1 MGKSDDSIAKRKNKK
16 IRRKQNE
23 SSKVSSRVACIIA
36 AKKRRQSGKRRM
48 CEGMCFSLPTPEDP
62 FNERNGKPNPL
73 TIRKLVKSK
82 KDNKV
87 DKKKVATDKKTENL
101 RIELLGKGKN
111 PKNDVNRPTRN
122 GITDDAEDMDVFEKN
137 ADCPSKF
144 LMLCLRTIQD
154 ALSHDGALH
163 AHSWGIEFWKHYM
176 SGNDIMATNQSHSRL
191 DQIAWIAST
200 AADSIAKQKK
210 GGLSWTSPF
219 LLYLVPSQEKA
230 VQVRQ
235 LFKTLKTHG
244 IHTISL
250 HAGASVEHQCQGLK
264 SCDPEFLVATPER
277 LQELISRRAIDISE
291 VSLLVVDGPDYEVG
305 SIAAIKEIKQFI
317 SGRSQTVVFCDSSN
331 NPYFSVLQKLLQDS
345 FCKIPWLHET

>member
-1 MGKSDDSIAKRKNKK
+1 
-16 IRRKQNE
+16 
-23 SSKVSSRVACIIA
+23 
-36 AKKRRQSGKRRM
+36 M

-87 DKKKVATDKKTENL
+87 DKKTVATDNKTENL

-111 PKNDVNRPTRN
+111 PKNDVHRPTRN

-137 ADCPSKF
+137 ADRPSKF
-144 LMLCLRTIQD
+144 LMLCLSTIQD
-154 ALSHDGALH
+154 ALSHDGAFNDKGGKPFF

-176 SGNDIMATNQSHSRL
+176 SGKDIMATNQSHSHV

-200 AADSIAKQKK
+200 AADSIAKKKK
-210 GGLSWTSPF
+210 GLSLRSPF
-219 LLYLVPSQEKA
+219 LLYLVPSREKA
-230 VQVRQ
+230 VEVRQ
-235 LFKTLKTHG
+235 LFKTLKTLG

-250 HAGASVEHQCQGLK
+250 HAGASLEHQCQGLK

-277 LQELISRRAIDISE
+277 LQELISRKAIDISE
-291 VSLLVVDGPDYEVG
+291 VSLMVVDGPDYEVD
-305 SIAAIKEIKQFI
+305 SIAAIKKIKQFI
-317 SGRSQTVVFCDSSN
+317 SGRSQTVVFCDTSN

-345 FCKIPWLHET
+345 FCKIPWLHEM